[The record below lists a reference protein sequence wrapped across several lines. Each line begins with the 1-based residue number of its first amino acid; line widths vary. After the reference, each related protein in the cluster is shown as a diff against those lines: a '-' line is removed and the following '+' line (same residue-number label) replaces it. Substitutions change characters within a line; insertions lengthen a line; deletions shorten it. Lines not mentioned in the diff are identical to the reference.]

1 MSHTE
6 IDRGTGANNADGIP
20 LYEAFGIINDNFDG
34 LDTRLTVLESG
45 NITITGD
52 IDSTNISGENGFF
65 GTVGMDPNTRSLTS
79 YGSIGMAAG
88 QIEGVKTIEG
98 DGTINITTT
107 GILGTNEVVNLQP
120 GGNQSIIRLTADTI
134 EVFGK
139 IAQNKNLEISSIPPL
154 SSVGLPNDSAGMI
167 AFDSNYIY
175 YCTVDYTDGTADI
188 WKRVAWSGDTW

>member
-6 IDRGTGANNADGIP
+6 IDRGTGPNNADGIP
-20 LYEAFGIINDNFDG
+20 LYEAFGIINDNFGG

-88 QIEGVKTIEG
+88 QIEGVKIIEG
-98 DGTINITTT
+98 DGSINITTS
-107 GILGTNEVVNLQP
+107 GGQDSEVVNLQP
-120 GGNQSIIRLTADTI
+120 GGPQSIISLNADTI

-139 IAQNKNLEISSIPPL
+139 IAQDKNLEISSIPPL